1 MSMDILKVF
10 SKKKIQ
16 LKTLVYTEL
25 PDNAKIIGEWKC
37 KKKYRN
43 WLVIET
49 RYRLMKNKAG
59 ANKRKCKEKE
69 RHKKIIKT
77 NM

>member
-37 KKKYRN
+37 KKKIQELTGN
-43 WLVIET
+43 
-49 RYRLMKNKAG
+49 
-59 ANKRKCKEKE
+59 
-69 RHKKIIKT
+69 
-77 NM
+77 